1 MRTKTKL
8 YFILCF
14 PVVNGFVFVGRYLKN
29 GFSFSR
35 FSTPQAVLF
44 TLLYKLRMQIS
55 FRTNKQSAR
64 GALSLLETRHAGKM
78 LLTTANWCPNPV
90 RVLKARAFMLPE
102 AFSRARRTKIF
113 FFASGR
119 SARAAKPQKVAHNT
133 AAQEKTSGTHVHA
146 GQREY
151 VV

>member
-35 FSTPQAVLF
+35 FLTPRAVLF
-44 TLLYKLRMQIS
+44 TLLYKVRMQIS
-55 FRTNKQSAR
+55 FRTAR

-113 FFASGR
+113 LFASGR

-133 AAQEKTSGTHVHA
+133 VAQEKTSGTHVHA

>member
-29 GFSFSR
+29 GFSSSR
-35 FSTPQAVLF
+35 FLTPQAVLF
-44 TLLYKLRMQIS
+44 TLLYKVRMQIS
-55 FRTNKQSAR
+55 FRTAR

-113 FFASGR
+113 LFASGR